1 MTSETHCET
10 RDRYLG
16 TMHHAQ
22 MSQHRICRPR
32 SSGYR
37 WNPIWVAVWM
47 VALSLLARNGAAHDL
62 TMDQLLLLPDVGHGT
77 MIGQLTF
84 NPHATRAVADPSTPE
99 IQQKVL
105 ATVAAA
111 IKVEVDKKPLK
122 LKLEVRE
129 LWARGAPAT
138 GDTIMINAAL
148 PRNARELRVFADS
161 PVNALI
167 VTVEVAAATGTS
179 RSQSVM
185 VQGGN
190 YTPPYHFQQGPSEW
204 KSGGPGVF
212 ESEMVQRF
220 EASRLQKQAA
230 SRGSLPITPSAKPD
244 NSVQSASNSGGFEEV
259 SPLAQMRRYLS
270 LGFRHILPLGWDHVL
285 FVAGLVLGSGLR
297 LRRLLWQLSAF
308 TLAHT
313 MTLALGA
320 LGWVVLSRA
329 VVEPLIAFS
338 IAYVALE
345 NLVLKYNERRRVLL
359 AFVFGLLHGQGFAS
373 SLLNT
378 GLPRGAFLLALVSF
392 NAGVELGQL
401 VTVLALCVVLRMLQK
416 RASFRL
422 YAVRVGSAAIA
433 IAGLGWGFVR
443 LLG

>member
-1 MTSETHCET
+1 
-10 RDRYLG
+10 
-16 TMHHAQ
+16 
-22 MSQHRICRPR
+22 
-32 SSGYR
+32 
-37 WNPIWVAVWM
+37 M
-47 VALSLLARNGAAHDL
+47 VALSLFASNGAAHDL
-62 TMDQLLLLPDVGHGT
+62 TMDQLMLLPDVRHGT

-84 NPHATRAVADPSTPE
+84 NPHATRAVGDAPTPE
-99 IQQKVL
+99 IERKVL
-105 ATVAAA
+105 ATVAGA
-111 IKVEVDKKPLK
+111 IKVEVDRKPLH
-122 LKLEVRE
+122 LNFEVRE
-129 LWARGAPAT
+129 LWYRGAPAT
-138 GDTIMINAAL
+138 GDTIMISAAL

-167 VTVEVAAATGTS
+167 VTVEAAAATGTS

-190 YTPPYHFQQGPSEW
+190 YTPQYHFQLGPSEW

-212 ESEMVQRF
+212 EAEMVQRF
-220 EASRLQKQAA
+220 EASRLQKPSA
-230 SRGSLPITPSAKPD
+230 SGGSLPITPSVKPD
-244 NSVQSASNSGGFEEV
+244 NGVPSASSAGGFEEV
-259 SPLAQMRRYLS
+259 GPLAQMRRYLS

-297 LRRLLWQLSAF
+297 LRRLLGQLSAF

-313 MTLALGA
+313 VTLALGA
-320 LGWVVLSRA
+320 LGWVVLPRG

-345 NLVLKYNERRRVLL
+345 NLVLKYNARRRVLL

-378 GLPRGAFLLALVSF
+378 GLPRSAFLVALVSF
-392 NAGVELGQL
+392 NVGVELGQL
-401 VTVLALCVVLRMLQK
+401 VTVLALCAALRMLQQ
-416 RASFRL
+416 RASLQL
-422 YAVRVGSAAIA
+422 YAVRPGSAVIA
-433 IAGLGWGFVR
+433 VAGLCWGVAR

>member
-244 NSVQSASNSGGFEEV
+244 NSVQSASNSG
-259 SPLAQMRRYLS
+259 
-270 LGFRHILPLGWDHVL
+270 
-285 FVAGLVLGSGLR
+285 
-297 LRRLLWQLSAF
+297 
-308 TLAHT
+308 
-313 MTLALGA
+313 
-320 LGWVVLSRA
+320 
-329 VVEPLIAFS
+329 
-338 IAYVALE
+338 
-345 NLVLKYNERRRVLL
+345 
-359 AFVFGLLHGQGFAS
+359 
-373 SLLNT
+373 
-378 GLPRGAFLLALVSF
+378 
-392 NAGVELGQL
+392 
-401 VTVLALCVVLRMLQK
+401 
-416 RASFRL
+416 
-422 YAVRVGSAAIA
+422 
-433 IAGLGWGFVR
+433 
-443 LLG
+443 

>member
-1 MTSETHCET
+1 
-10 RDRYLG
+10 
-16 TMHHAQ
+16 
-22 MSQHRICRPR
+22 
-32 SSGYR
+32 
-37 WNPIWVAVWM
+37 
-47 VALSLLARNGAAHDL
+47 
-62 TMDQLLLLPDVGHGT
+62 
-77 MIGQLTF
+77 
-84 NPHATRAVADPSTPE
+84 
-99 IQQKVL
+99 
-105 ATVAAA
+105 
-111 IKVEVDKKPLK
+111 
-122 LKLEVRE
+122 
-129 LWARGAPAT
+129 
-138 GDTIMINAAL
+138 L

-190 YTPPYHFQQGPSEW
+190 YTPAYHFQQGPSEW
-204 KSGGPGVF
+204 QSGGPGVF

-220 EASRLQKQAA
+220 EASRLKKQAA
-230 SRGSLPITPSAKPD
+230 SRGSLPITPSATPSAKPD

-259 SPLAQMRRYLS
+259 GPLAQMRRYLS

-285 FVAGLVLGSGLR
+285 FVTGLVLGSGLR

-313 MTLALGA
+313 VTLALGA

-345 NLVLKYNERRRVLL
+345 NLVLKYSERRRVLL

-373 SLLNT
+373 SLLTT
-378 GLPRGAFLLALVSF
+378 GLPRNAFLLALVSF

-401 VTVLALCVVLRMLQK
+401 VVVLALCVVLRMLQE
-416 RASFRL
+416 RASLRL
-422 YAVRVGSAAIA
+422 HAVRVGSAAIA
-433 IAGLGWGFVR
+433 VAGLGWGFVR